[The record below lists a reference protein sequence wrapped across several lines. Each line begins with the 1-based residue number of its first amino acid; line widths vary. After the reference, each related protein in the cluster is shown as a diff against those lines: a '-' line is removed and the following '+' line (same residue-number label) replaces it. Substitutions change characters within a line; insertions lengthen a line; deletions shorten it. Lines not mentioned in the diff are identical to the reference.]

1 MEEAT
6 TTEGTFCLQQ
16 VTITESSEDDYQ
28 YEEIP
33 ADEDFSLQEGD
44 EDLAKALHTMH
55 EQTIDAQIMA
65 QRPGQITKQSLSE
78 TPEVVDD
85 FLCNFLIRMGMNRT
99 LDCFQTEWYELMQR
113 GVLEPK
119 DVGFVPDAYTCNQHL
134 ERENIYLKKEM
145 ENYKF
150 AANKAKDALLKM
162 QRERDFH
169 RMHHKRVVQEK
180 NRLIN
185 DIKRLKT
192 HYALYEPMLR
202 QLNEKYEILLREKM
216 LTSLERDKVVGQI
229 TGLQATLQSL
239 ESGNN
244 IHIPVMKVGHWCDR
258 EAGLVGPSQR
268 ALGEA
273 KEQKVHSAVNVQD
286 SAKDTAKQMSKT
298 YPKDSEFPEG
308 IQVNPYLACAKKC
321 VRPLKSAIYRLSN
334 TLKVHDLAVTW
345 IWKFLATFRRGH
357 THHLQAGVSVLVLRR
372 TLRDLSCL
380 PSINTGGWVWFDV
393 SAIACCVETSCLAL
407 HPRKDILVTGSDDRL
422 WKMWAFPNGNIIVK
436 GEGHTDWLSGCC
448 FHPSGSKLVTSS
460 GDKTVRVWDFMK
472 GGCIL
477 KLEGHSY
484 AVLDCSWHSCGDFV
498 ASASMDETSKVWDLN
513 SERCRYTLR
522 GHKDSVNSIEFF
534 PFSNIILTSSADKT
548 LSLWDARTGLC
559 AQTFYSHLHSCNHAT
574 FNMKGDTIVSCDSYG
589 VLKLWD
595 VRKGIPMVSI
605 DAGPHPG
612 NQVAFDP
619 SGHIVAVASND
630 GTVKTLELKSGQLSS
645 LLGHEDKVQSVIFDH
660 MAEHLI
666 SGGSD
671 GTIRIWN

>member
-334 TLKVHDLAVTW
+334 TLKVHDLAVT
-345 IWKFLATFRRGH
+345 
-357 THHLQAGVSVLVLRR
+357 
-372 TLRDLSCL
+372 
-380 PSINTGGWVWFDV
+380 
-393 SAIACCVETSCLAL
+393 CLAL

-448 FHPSGSKLVTSS
+448 FHP
-460 GDKTVRVWDFMK
+460 
-472 GGCIL
+472 
-477 KLEGHSY
+477 
-484 AVLDCSWHSCGDFV
+484 
-498 ASASMDETSKVWDLN
+498 

>member
-99 LDCFQTEWYELMQR
+99 LDCFQTE
-113 GVLEPK
+113 
-119 DVGFVPDAYTCNQHL
+119 C
-134 ERENIYLKKEM
+134 
-145 ENYKF
+145 
-150 AANKAKDALLKM
+150 KAKDALLKM

-334 TLKVHDLAVTW
+334 TLKVHDLAVT
-345 IWKFLATFRRGH
+345 
-357 THHLQAGVSVLVLRR
+357 
-372 TLRDLSCL
+372 
-380 PSINTGGWVWFDV
+380 
-393 SAIACCVETSCLAL
+393 CLAL

-448 FHPSGSKLVTSS
+448 FHP
-460 GDKTVRVWDFMK
+460 
-472 GGCIL
+472 
-477 KLEGHSY
+477 
-484 AVLDCSWHSCGDFV
+484 
-498 ASASMDETSKVWDLN
+498 

>member
-1 MEEAT
+1 MEEVTTMT

-44 EDLAKALHTMH
+44 EDLAKALHTMQ

-65 QRPGQITKQSLSE
+65 QRPGQIIKQSLSE
-78 TPEVVDD
+78 TPEIVDD

-113 GVLEPK
+113 GMLEPK

-150 AANKAKDALLKM
+150 AASKAKDALLKM

-216 LTSLERDKVVGQI
+216 LTSLERDKAVGQI

-258 EAGLVGPSQR
+258 EAGLEGPSQR
-268 ALGEA
+268 ALREA
-273 KEQKVHSAVNVQD
+273 KEQKVHSDVNAHD
-286 SAKDTAKQMSKT
+286 STKDPAKQMSKK
-298 YPKDSEFPEG
+298 YPADSEFPEG

-321 VRPLKSAIYRLSN
+321 VRPLKSGIYRLSN
-334 TLKVHDLAVTW
+334 TLKVHDLAVT
-345 IWKFLATFRRGH
+345 
-357 THHLQAGVSVLVLRR
+357 
-372 TLRDLSCL
+372 
-380 PSINTGGWVWFDV
+380 
-393 SAIACCVETSCLAL
+393 CLAL
-407 HPRKDILVTGSDDRL
+407 HPRKDIVVTGSDDHL

-436 GEGHTDWLSGCC
+436 GEGHTDWISGCC

-460 GDKTVRVWDFMK
+460 GDKTVRVWDFTK

-477 KLEGHSY
+477 TLEGHSY

-498 ASASMDETSKVWDLN
+498 ASASMDETSKVWDLK

-548 LSLWDARTGLC
+548 LSLWDARMGLC
-559 AQTFYSHLHSCNHAT
+559 AQTFYGHLHSCNHAT

-595 VRKGIPMVSI
+595 VRKGVPMVSI

-630 GTVKTLELKSGQLSS
+630 GTIKTLELKSGHLSS

-671 GTIRIWN
+671 GTVRIWN

>member
-334 TLKVHDLAVTW
+334 TLKVHDLAVT
-345 IWKFLATFRRGH
+345 
-357 THHLQAGVSVLVLRR
+357 
-372 TLRDLSCL
+372 
-380 PSINTGGWVWFDV
+380 
-393 SAIACCVETSCLAL
+393 CLAL

-448 FHPSGSKLVTSS
+448 FHPS
-460 GDKTVRVWDFMK
+460 
-472 GGCIL
+472 
-477 KLEGHSY
+477 
-484 AVLDCSWHSCGDFV
+484 
-498 ASASMDETSKVWDLN
+498 
-513 SERCRYTLR
+513 ERCRYTLR

-548 LSLWDARTGLC
+548 LSLWDART
-559 AQTFYSHLHSCNHAT
+559 
-574 FNMKGDTIVSCDSYG
+574 GDTIVSCDSYG

>member
-78 TPEVVDD
+78 TPEIVDD

-150 AANKAKDALLKM
+150 AANKAKEALLKM

-239 ESGNN
+239 ESGSN

-268 ALGEA
+268 ALRQA
-273 KEQKVHSAVNVQD
+273 KEQKVHSAVNVHD
-286 SAKDTAKQMSKT
+286 SAKDPAKQMSKK

-321 VRPLKSAIYRLSN
+321 VRPLKSGIYRLSN
-334 TLKVHDLAVTW
+334 TLKVHDLAVT
-345 IWKFLATFRRGH
+345 
-357 THHLQAGVSVLVLRR
+357 
-372 TLRDLSCL
+372 
-380 PSINTGGWVWFDV
+380 
-393 SAIACCVETSCLAL
+393 CLAL
-407 HPRKDILVTGSDDRL
+407 HPRKDIIVTGSDDRL

-448 FHPSGSKLVTSS
+448 FHP
-460 GDKTVRVWDFMK
+460 
-472 GGCIL
+472 
-477 KLEGHSY
+477 
-484 AVLDCSWHSCGDFV
+484 
-498 ASASMDETSKVWDLN
+498 

-559 AQTFYSHLHSCNHAT
+559 AQTFYGHLHSCNHAT

-595 VRKGIPMVSI
+595 VRRGVPMVSI

-619 SGHIVAVASND
+619 SGHIVAAASND
-630 GTVKTLELKSGQLSS
+630 GTVKTLELKSGHLSS